1 MGQVKPHV
9 QTVNYLQKSRSHFR
23 RRNARVFAHGYAA
36 TSMDRVAIAA
46 GVSTTVY
53 SHFQD
58 KEGLFTALIQ
68 RLVEESSAQ
77 F

>member
-1 MGQVKPHV
+1 M
-9 QTVNYLQKSRSHFR
+9 LQHGSSR
-23 RRNARVFAHGYAA
+23 
-36 TSMDRVAIAA
+36 DRQGIKA
-46 GVSTTVY
+46 TVY